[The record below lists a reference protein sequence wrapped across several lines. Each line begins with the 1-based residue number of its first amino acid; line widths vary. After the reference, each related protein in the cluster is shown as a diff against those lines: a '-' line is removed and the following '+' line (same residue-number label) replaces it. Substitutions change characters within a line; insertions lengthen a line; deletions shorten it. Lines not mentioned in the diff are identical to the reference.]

1 MVSDLNKRWLS
12 DRYLDPLSQYAD
24 GLINRD
30 ELRSKL
36 CHEIDRPS
44 SRNGAGAAG
53 GIQADENLGTT
64 D

>member
-24 GLINRD
+24 GLITRD

-36 CHEIDRPS
+36 CAVLDQLSDGR
-44 SRNGAGAAG
+44 AT
-53 GIQADENLGTT
+53 GITGDENLGIT

>member
-44 SRNGAGAAG
+44 ARGNGAAG
-53 GIQADENLGTT
+53 GIQADPNLGQT